1 MGGAICMPLWY
12 SVRLIRYRSTMPEI
26 ARALSHIK
34 VVDLTRARSGPT
46 AVRQLSEMG
55 AQVIKVESRDA
66 EEDGTGDRHAFD
78 FQNIHPNK
86 RSLTLNLKH
95 PDGRAVL
102 LRMVEDADVV
112 VENFRPDVK
121 QRLGIDY
128 DALARVNPRLVY
140 GSISG
145 FGQTGPY
152 QGRPGLDQIAQGLS
166 GLMTVNGEP
175 GRGPMR
181 VGLPV
186 ADLTAGF
193 MLAHGIMAALIER
206 ERSGKGQWVHTSL
219 LQANIRLMEFQAAR
233 YLLAGEVPGQAGN
246 YHPISDPTGVYRA
259 SDGSL
264 IIQAGGQN
272 MFRRLC
278 GALEAP
284 ELLEDPRFVNT
295 STRVK
300 HRPELTNEIEQRL
313 ARHTAAEWLEIL
325 NKAEVPA
332 GPVLNVEQCFDN
344 EQVKTL
350 PVVAEVDHP
359 VLGQQRLL
367 GPGVNME
374 RTPPRVCSP
383 TPEHGQHTDE
393 VLQELGYTADE
404 IARLHREGV

>member
-1 MGGAICMPLWY
+1 
-12 SVRLIRYRSTMPEI
+12 MPEP
-26 ARALSHIK
+26 AESRVPDRALSHIK
-34 VVDLTRARSGPT
+34 VIDLCRARSGPT
-46 AVRQLSEMG
+46 CVRQLSEMG
-55 AQVIKVESRDA
+55 AQVIKVEALESDD
-66 EEDGTGDRHAFD
+66 DGTGVRHDFD

-86 RSLTLNLKH
+86 RSITLNLKH
-95 PDGRAVL
+95 PDGREVL
-102 LRMVEDADVV
+102 LKLVKEADVV

-121 QRLGIDY
+121 FRLRIDY
-128 DALARVNPRLVY
+128 ETLSEINPRLVY

-152 QGRPGLDQIAQGLS
+152 RNRPGLDQIAQGLS

-193 MLAHGIMAALIER
+193 MLAHGIVCALLER
-206 ERSGKGQWVHTSL
+206 ERSGRGQWVHTSL

-246 YHPISDPTGVYRA
+246 YHPISEPTGVYRA

-264 IIQAGGQN
+264 IIQAGGQR

-278 GALEAP
+278 EALGAP
-284 ELLEDPRFVNT
+284 ELVTDPRFVDGK
-295 STRVK
+295 RRLQ
-300 HRPELTNEIEQRL
+300 HRPALTVEIETRL
-313 ARHTAAEWLEIL
+313 ASRTSAEWVARLTEFG
-325 NKAEVPA
+325 VPA
-332 GPVLNVEQCFDN
+332 GPVLNVEQCFAN
-344 EQVKTL
+344 EQVRTL

-359 VLGQQRLL
+359 LLGHERLL

-374 RTPPRVCSP
+374 RTPPRVC
-383 TPEHGQHTDE
+383 TAAPELGEHTDQ
-393 VLQELGYTADE
+393 VLGELGYTDDE
-404 IARLHREGV
+404 IARLHREGVA

>member
-1 MGGAICMPLWY
+1 MP
-12 SVRLIRYRSTMPEI
+12 
-26 ARALSHIK
+26 LSHIK
-34 VVDLTRARSGPT
+34 VVDLARARSGPT
-46 AVRQLSEMG
+46 CVRQLSEMG
-55 AQVIKVESRDA
+55 AQIIKVEALDA
-66 EEDGTGDRHAFD
+66 DDDGTGVRHEYD

-86 RSLTLNLKH
+86 RSLTLNLKTEQ
-95 PDGRAVL
+95 GRNIL
-102 LRMVEDADVV
+102 LKLVEQADVV

-121 QRLGIDY
+121 HRLKIDY
-128 DALARVNPRLVY
+128 ETLSQVNPRLVY

-152 QGRPGLDQIAQGLS
+152 SGRPGLDQIAQGLS

-193 MLAHGIMAALIER
+193 MLAYGIVVALLER
-206 ERSGKGQWVHTSL
+206 EQSGRGQWVHTSL

-259 SDGSL
+259 SDGNL

-284 ELLEDPRFVNT
+284 EPLEDPRFVNT

-300 HRPELTNEIEQRL
+300 HRPELTKEIEQRR

-325 NKAEVPA
+325 NEAEVPA

-359 VLGQQRLL
+359 VLGHQRLL

-374 RTPPRVCSP
+374 RTPPRVCAP

-393 VLQELGYTADE
+393 VLRELGYDADE

>member
-1 MGGAICMPLWY
+1 MHEPQ
-12 SVRLIRYRSTMPEI
+12 P

-46 AVRQLSEMG
+46 CVRQLSEMG
-55 AQVIKVESRDA
+55 AQVIKVEATDTD
-66 EEDGTGDRHAFD
+66 EDGTGERHGFD

-95 PDGRAVL
+95 PDGHAVL
-102 LRMVEDADVV
+102 LRMIEDADVV

-121 QRLGIDY
+121 RRLNIDY
-128 DALARVNPRLVY
+128 ETLSKINPRLVY

-152 QGRPGLDQIAQGLS
+152 RGRPGLDQIAQGLS

-193 MLAHGIMAALIER
+193 MLAHGILAALIER
-206 ERSGKGQWVHTSL
+206 ERSGRGQWVHTSL

-233 YLLAGEVPGQAGN
+233 YLLEGEVPGQAGN
-246 YHPISDPTGVYRA
+246 YHPISDPTGVYEA

-272 MFRRLC
+272 MFKRLC
-278 GALEAP
+278 EALDAP
-284 ELLEDPRFVNT
+284 EVFADPRFVNVRE
-295 STRVK
+295 RVK
-300 HRPELTNEIEQRL
+300 HRPELTVEVETRL
-313 ARHTAAEWLEIL
+313 KKHTAAEWVQLLTE
-325 NKAEVPA
+325 AGVPA
-332 GPVLNVEQCFDN
+332 GPVLNVEECFAN
-344 EQVKTL
+344 EQVQTL
-350 PVVAEVDHP
+350 PMVAEVDHP
-359 VLGQQRLL
+359 LLGRQKLL

-374 RTPPRVCSP
+374 RTQPRICSP
-383 TPEHGQHTDE
+383 TPEQGQHTEE
-393 VLQELGYTADE
+393 VLQELGYTAED
-404 IARLHREGV
+404 IARFHREGVV

>member
-1 MGGAICMPLWY
+1 MAEGSGGAL
-12 SVRLIRYRSTMPEI
+12 
-26 ARALSHIK
+26 AHIK

-46 AVRQLSEMG
+46 CIRQLSEMG
-55 AQVIKVESRDA
+55 AQVIKVEAPDA
-66 EEDGTGDRHAFD
+66 EDDGTGDRNSFD

-86 RSLTLNLKH
+86 RSLCLNLKNPAGH
-95 PDGRAVL
+95 GVL
-102 LRMVEDADVV
+102 LRLVKDADVV

-121 QRLGIDY
+121 RRLKIDY
-128 DALARVNPRLVY
+128 DTLSKINSRIVY

-152 QGRPGLDQIAQGLS
+152 STRPGLDQIAQGLS

-193 MLAHGIMAALIER
+193 MLAHGIVCALLER

-246 YHPISDPTGVYRA
+246 YHPISEPTGVYRA

-264 IIQAGGQN
+264 IIQAGGQV

-278 GALEAP
+278 DALGAP
-284 ELLEDPRFVNT
+284 ELRDDSRFVNT
-295 STRVK
+295 RERLK
-300 HRPELTNEIEQRL
+300 RRPELTVEIEKRL
-313 ARHTAAEWLEIL
+313 ASRTAAEWVQVLTD
-325 NKAEVPA
+325 AGVPA
-332 GPVLNVEQCFDN
+332 GPVLNVKECFAN

-359 VLGQQRLL
+359 RFGRQRLL

-374 RTPPRVCSP
+374 RTAPRVCTP
-383 TPEHGQHTDE
+383 TPDHGQHTDE
-393 VLQELGYTADE
+393 VLRELGYAVEE
-404 IARLHREGV
+404 IERFHREGVV

>member
-1 MGGAICMPLWY
+1 
-12 SVRLIRYRSTMPEI
+12 MPETD
-26 ARALSHIK
+26 RALSHIK

-46 AVRQLSEMG
+46 CVRQLSEMG
-55 AQVIKVESRDA
+55 AQVVKIEATDA
-66 EEDGTGDRHAFD
+66 DDDGTGERHTYD

-95 PDGRAVL
+95 PEGRAVL
-102 LRMVEDADVV
+102 LRMVKDADVV

-121 QRLGIDY
+121 TRLGIDY
-128 DALARVNPRLVY
+128 AALSEVNPRLVY

-152 QGRPGLDQIAQGLS
+152 RGRPGLDQIAQGLS

-193 MLAHGIMAALIER
+193 MLAHGILAALLER

-246 YHPISDPTGVYRA
+246 FHPISEPTGVYRA
-259 SDGSL
+259 SDGTL
-264 IIQAGGQN
+264 IIQAGGQS

-278 GALEAP
+278 GALQAP
-284 ELLEDPRFVNT
+284 ELFEDARFVNG
-295 STRVK
+295 RERLK
-300 HRPELTNEIEQRL
+300 RRPELTDEIEKRL
-313 ARHTAAEWLEIL
+313 AKRTAAEWVEVLTEFG
-325 NKAEVPA
+325 VPA
-332 GPVLNVEQCFDN
+332 GPVLNVEECFAN
-344 EQVKTL
+344 EQVQTL
-350 PVVAEVDHP
+350 PVVADVDHP
-359 VLGQQRLL
+359 ILGHQRLL

-374 RTPPRVCSP
+374 RTQPRVSSP

-393 VLQELGYTADE
+393 VLHELGYSAED
-404 IARLHREGV
+404 IARFHTEGVV

>member
-1 MGGAICMPLWY
+1 MPEPRSGGAL
-12 SVRLIRYRSTMPEI
+12 
-26 ARALSHIK
+26 AHIK

-55 AQVIKVESRDA
+55 AQVVKIEAPST
-66 EEDGTGDRHAFD
+66 EEDGTGERHSFD

-95 PDGRAVL
+95 PEGREAL
-102 LRMVEDADVV
+102 LRLVRDADVV

-121 QRLGIDY
+121 HRLGIDY
-128 DALARVNPRLVY
+128 EACAKVNPRIIY

-152 QGRPGLDQIAQGLS
+152 REHPGLDQIAQGLS

-193 MLAHGIMAALIER
+193 MLAHGIVCALIER

-233 YLLAGEVPGQAGN
+233 YLLEGEVPGQAGN

-272 MFRRLC
+272 MYRRLC
-278 GALEAP
+278 DAIGAP
-284 ELLEDPRFVNT
+284 ELYTDPRFPNT
-295 STRVK
+295 KARVS
-300 HRPELTNEIEQRL
+300 RRSELTVEIEQRL
-313 ARHTAAEWLEIL
+313 QKHTAAEWIDIL
-325 NKAEVPA
+325 RAAGVPA
-332 GPVLNVEQCFDN
+332 GPVLNVGQCFAN
-344 EQVKTL
+344 EQVQTL
-350 PVVAEVDHP
+350 PMVQEVDHP
-359 VLGQQRLL
+359 VLGHQRLL
-367 GPGVNME
+367 GPGVNMQ
-374 RTPPRVCSP
+374 RTQPRICAP
-383 TPEHGQHTDE
+383 TPEHGQHTDD
-393 VLQELGYTADE
+393 VLAELGYSADD
-404 IARLHREGV
+404 ISRFHREGVV